1 MGLVYS
7 NIVLKNP
14 VLPNLASLETKCLV
28 NMGSTYLCIP
38 PHIANQ
44 LKLKTLQKREVTL
57 ANGHS
62 KMALYVG
69 PIQVNFENR
78 ICFVGAMV
86 LGGECLLGAIP
97 MDDMLVPIQINYYS
111 LASGDLIVHPKL
123 LKLSVNPE
131 NPNFAQG
138 IAKGLPKKNIH

>member
-7 NIVLKNP
+7 NIVFKNP

-28 NMGSTYLCIP
+28 DTCSTYLCIP

-44 LKLKTLQKREVTL
+44 LKLKTLQEREVTL
-57 ANGHS
+57 ANGES
-62 KMALYVG
+62 KMAPYVG

-86 LGGECLLGAIP
+86 LDDECLLGAIP
-97 MDDMLVPIQINYYS
+97 MEDM
-111 LASGDLIVHPKL
+111 DLIVHPKL

-131 NPNFAQG
+131 NPNFAQV